1 MKKTVTVNI
10 SGIAFTIDEDAH
22 DKLSHYLNTIR
33 GYFSASDGRDEIMAD
48 IESRIAEMLHA
59 KVSDKK
65 HVINISDI
73 EEVIALMGKPEQ
85 FAGEASSE
93 KTEEKTSA
101 PANESRTKRIFR
113 DPDNKVLG
121 GVCSGLGYYFGF
133 DPLWLRI
140 AFAVIFFAGFGSGL
154 LVYILLW
161 IIIPKAN
168 TTSEKLEMKGE
179 SVNVSN
185 IGKAIEEEMDDLK
198 KKVNEFSEKAKN
210 INAGPQVDKAK
221 NFISRVVEGILQL
234 LKMLLKTFGKI
245 FGIAL
250 LIAGTVLAIVF
261 SALMLGEKAII
272 SITPEGIHSF
282 SWSGITNMIFGS
294 SNLSVLATIGLIIIL
309 GIPIIGIFYA
319 GIKLLFGIKNGLRG
333 VGVALTALWFGGV
346 IVCGVSALMLVSD
359 FSEKGNY
366 EKKIILIQPANNR
379 LYLHVADDIFK
390 DNGHHSKHSS
400 HNFHLKINDD
410 SAFFGN
416 VKLDIEKSE
425 NDSFYLDMNFI
436 ARGESSK
443 EAIELAK
450 NINYGFAQGDSLINF
465 NTYYSITNQKW
476 RNQYVKM
483 TLKVPEGKSV
493 YLGEAMDQIIYDV
506 RNTTNT
512 LDYDMVDK
520 TWVMTKQGLECG
532 DCK

>member
-33 GYFSASDGRDEIMAD
+33 SYFSASEGRDEIMAD
-48 IESRIAEMLHA
+48 IEARIAEMLQA
-59 KVSDKK
+59 KVNEKK
-65 HVINISDI
+65 QVISIGDI
-73 EEVIALMGKPEQ
+73 EEVIAVMGKPEQ
-85 FAGEASSE
+85 FAGESFSE

-101 PANESRTKRIFR
+101 TASARRTKRIFR

-140 AFAVIFFAGFGSGL
+140 AFAVVFFAGFGSGF

-161 IIIPKAN
+161 IIIPKAA

-210 INAGPQVDKAK
+210 INTKPQVEKAK
-221 NFISRVVEGILQL
+221 SFISQFVDGLLQL
-234 LKMLLKTFGKI
+234 LLMIVKTFGKI

-250 LIAGTVLAIVF
+250 LITGTILAIVF
-261 SALMLGEKAII
+261 TALLLGKKAVV
-272 SITPEGIHSF
+272 SITPEGVHSF
-282 SWSGITNMIFGS
+282 SWSGINDMIFGS
-294 SNLSVLATIGLIIIL
+294 SDLSLLATIGLILII
-309 GIPIIGIFYA
+309 GIPVIGIFYA
-319 GIKLLFGIKNGLRG
+319 GIKLLFSIKNGLRG

-346 IVCGVSALMLVSD
+346 IICGVSALMLASD

-366 EKKIILIQPANNR
+366 EKNVALIQPDSNR
-379 LYLHVADDIFK
+379 LYLHIADNIFK
-390 DNGHHSKHSS
+390 EDSRHSRHSS
-400 HNFHLKINDD
+400 RNFRLKINED
-410 SAFFGN
+410 SAYFGN
-416 VKLDIEKSE
+416 VRLNIEKSE
-425 NDSFYLDMNFI
+425 NDSFHLLVNFI
-436 ARGESSK
+436 ARGETSK
-443 EAIELAK
+443 EAIELSK
-450 NINYGFAQGDSLINF
+450 NINYGFAQEDSLLKL

-476 RNQYVKM
+476 RNQHVKI
-483 TLKVPEGKSV
+483 TLMVPEGKSV
-493 YLGEAMDQIIYDV
+493 YIGDDMEQIIYDI
-506 RNTTNT
+506 RNTTNA
-512 LDYDMVDK
+512 LDHDMTGK
-520 TWVMTKQGLECG
+520 TWTMTREGLANLQE
-532 DCK
+532 